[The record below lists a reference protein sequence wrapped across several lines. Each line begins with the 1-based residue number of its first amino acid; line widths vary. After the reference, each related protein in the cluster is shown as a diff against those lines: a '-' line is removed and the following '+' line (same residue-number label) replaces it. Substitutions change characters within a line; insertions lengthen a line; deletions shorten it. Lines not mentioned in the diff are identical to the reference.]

1 MIKATTLSGQSISG
15 KRKFLIL
22 QEENRV
28 VESIRVAEKKTSG
41 EIRVFI
47 ESKCRYV
54 DSLDRAAEVFY
65 GLQMER
71 TRDRNAVL
79 VYVAHKDR
87 QAAIFG
93 DVEIHD
99 RVGKEFWNKG
109 VVKMLGHFREN
120 DFVEG
125 LIAVIGDIGEVLSVK
140 FPWEHGDKNE
150 LPDEIVFGQ

>member
-1 MIKATTLSGQSISG
+1 LSRFSLTG
-15 KRKFLIL
+15 KKKFFIL

-28 VESIRVAEKKTSG
+28 VEAIRAAEKRTSG

-54 DSLDRAAEVFY
+54 DPIDRAAEVFF

-79 VYVAHKDR
+79 IYVAHQHH

-93 DVEIHD
+93 DEEIH
-99 RVGKEFWNKG
+99 RKVGTPFWTAE
-109 VVKMLGHFREN
+109 VQKMLVHFTEN
-120 DFVEG
+120 DFADG
-125 LIAVIGDIGEVLSVK
+125 LIAVIHDVGEVLSAE
-140 FPWEHGDKNE
+140 FPYEHGDKNE